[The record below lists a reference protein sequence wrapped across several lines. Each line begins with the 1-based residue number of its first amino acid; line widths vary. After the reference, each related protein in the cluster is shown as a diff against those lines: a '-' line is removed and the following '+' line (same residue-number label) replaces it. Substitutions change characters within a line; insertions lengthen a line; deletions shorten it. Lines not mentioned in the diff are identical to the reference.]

1 MDEVLEKECVQLNCL
16 PLKLA
21 DFKKLV
27 DNILINPAPEYASVV
42 VLASKVVLQEV
53 YDVALMNPE
62 IVRLNRRGIA
72 EFCGYSQ
79 FVLSALHVRHPLS
92 KIEQYCAAQIA
103 SQSELASEL
112 LVNGISAY
120 EKKNQ
125 AVTNI
130 MGRVIGVP
138 PSERKG

>member
-1 MDEVLEKECVQLNCL
+1 MDAVLEKECVHSDCL
-16 PLKLA
+16 SLKIVE
-21 DFKKLV
+21 FKKSV
-27 DNILINPAPEYASVV
+27 DNFLQYRSLEQVNNV
-42 VLASKVVLQEV
+42 VLASRAALQEM
-53 YDVALMNPE
+53 YDAALINPE
-62 IVRLNRRGIA
+62 WALPNRCEIA
-72 EFCGYSQ
+72 KFCGYSQ
-79 FVLSALHVRHPLS
+79 FVLSALYVRRPLS

-130 MGRVIGVP
+130 MGRVIGVL